1 MGHLWHTLLQVAQ
14 ADPRHRHHICRVQMV
29 SELLKSVQDF
39 VSLLQ
44 TEHGMFGFLEV
55 LRLRDSL
62 QKPNSKA
69 AQAPSSLESKP
80 G

>member
-1 MGHLWHTLLQVAQ
+1 MISG
-14 ADPRHRHHICRVQMV
+14 
-29 SELLKSVQDF
+29 LLKSVQDL

-44 TEHGMFGFLEV
+44 IEHGMCGFLEV
-55 LRLRDSL
+55 LRLRDSI

-69 AQAPSSLESKP
+69 AQAPSSLESKS